1 MVHCTI
7 WEGIAYLNW
16 RQCLYEVWVHFLYL
30 GAFGDSVVICTFV
43 DDSENVDNIVAF
55 CFMFRQKC
63 FVLNATL
70 LRMDRR

>member
-1 MVHCTI
+1 M
-7 WEGIAYLNW
+7 
-16 RQCLYEVWVHFLYL
+16 HFLYL
-30 GAFGDSVVICTFV
+30 GAFGDSVMICTFV
-43 DDSENVDNIVAF
+43 DDSENVDNILAF